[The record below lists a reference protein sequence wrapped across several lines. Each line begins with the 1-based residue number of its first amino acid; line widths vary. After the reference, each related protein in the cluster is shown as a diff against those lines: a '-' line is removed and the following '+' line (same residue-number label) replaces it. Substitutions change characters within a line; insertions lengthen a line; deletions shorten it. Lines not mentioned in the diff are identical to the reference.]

1 MQYLVAWIV
10 VFGAGVC
17 GLFGLYVLSRPIR
30 ALFPRAIILG
40 LVAVWMFT
48 PAPVPNFEGQ
58 YAPAFVVMMF
68 EWLLQTDGEP
78 GVALRI
84 LIAASVAVV
93 GLLSLAFGLKNLQR
107 RGQEP
112 LAPDKEEPSA
122 TDKEPSA

>member
-10 VFGAGVC
+10 VFVAGLC
-17 GLFGLYVLSRPIR
+17 GLFGIYVLSRPIR
-30 ALFPRAIILG
+30 ALFPRVILLG
-40 LVAVWMFT
+40 LAAIWMFT

-84 LIAASVAVV
+84 LIAASVAAV

-107 RGQEP
+107 RRQ
-112 LAPDKEEPSA
+112 EPSA
-122 TDKEPSA
+122 DKEPSVAKPPSPD